1 MIVHRDLKPASIQ
14 LYRPVDDEE
23 AAQSH
28 STSPAGSYSRIGE
41 CRKSRE
47 NGSFQAW
54 AQGTDGSNPAALNQT
69 IENLALDM
77 CVLTERVAR
86 AEGRLART
94 RRQIQLI
101 LIVIVLGLSLV
112 SGLFLLI
119 RT

>member
-1 MIVHRDLKPASIQ
+1 LHIVAEING
-14 LYRPVDDEE
+14 EG
-23 AAQSH
+23 
-28 STSPAGSYSRIGE
+28 AGERGSR
-41 CRKSRE
+41 
-47 NGSFQAW
+47 
-54 AQGTDGSNPAALNQT
+54 ALNQT